1 MTEAIAETVLPG
13 TYIEVRSEGL
23 IGVGGIATGNVGIV
37 GTAAR
42 GPTGKVVELDSAAT
56 AQDVFGPSD
65 GLLDRAAGAPPPL
78 TLTRGLELAFAGG
91 ARKVFAVRIA
101 NGTPA
106 AASVAITAAN
116 TPAQFVVSA
125 GPPGDRPAGEPDP
138 DAGSWGNAL
147 TVQLVKGLAD
157 VVTLTVALGNRRE
170 AFTGKTL
177 NDMQAALAASRL
189 VHVSTG
195 VDSVAAVGEVAAPK
209 PLAGGTDGPAAT
221 ALDVAAG
228 LAALEDRAVN
238 IVTVPGFGADA
249 VKGVVGAHVERTEN
263 DARERIAVVGVTNP
277 GSPTDVSAPVAEAG
291 GVSDDRMVL
300 VAPGLT
306 VIDRPTGRVAP
317 LGASYLAA
325 VVAGKLATLAP
336 HVSLTNKTV
345 PVDELTVDYKSGTTE
360 TLLTNRMLVVRKRF
374 GFQVVRS
381 VTTELGAFKEVSIRR
396 IVDFAKAGVRLGAD
410 PYIGKLNNAR
420 VRAALKATLD
430 GFLSQMVLDEM
441 LTGYE
446 LDVSAT
452 RRQEIDGVCVVTM
465 TLQPTFSIN
474 VVRVTMNLQ

>member
-1 MTEAIAETVLPG
+1 
-13 TYIEVRSEGL
+13 
-23 IGVGGIATGNVGIV
+23 
-37 GTAAR
+37 
-42 GPTGKVVELDSAAT
+42 
-56 AQDVFGPSD
+56 
-65 GLLDRAAGAPPPL
+65 
-78 TLTRGLELAFAGG
+78 
-91 ARKVFAVRIA
+91 
-101 NGTPA
+101 
-106 AASVAITAAN
+106 
-116 TPAQFVVSA
+116 
-125 GPPGDRPAGEPDP
+125 
-138 DAGSWGNAL
+138 
-147 TVQLVKGLAD
+147 
-157 VVTLTVALGNRRE
+157 
-170 AFTGKTL
+170 
-177 NDMQAALAASRL
+177 
-189 VHVSTG
+189 
-195 VDSVAAVGEVAAPK
+195 
-209 PLAGGTDGPAAT
+209 
-221 ALDVAAG
+221 
-228 LAALEDRAVN
+228 
-238 IVTVPGFGADA
+238 
-249 VKGVVGAHVERTEN
+249 
-263 DARERIAVVGVTNP
+263 
-277 GSPTDVSAPVAEAG
+277 
-291 GVSDDRMVL
+291 MVL
-300 VAPGLT
+300 VTPGLT

-381 VTTELGAFKEVSIRR
+381 VTTEPGAFKEVSIRR